1 MNPNQTADL
10 RAWLTE
16 QIAACESQRTALW
29 ADERQDEANFAR
41 IRANVYDI
49 FRTVLKVMEGS
60 PDGET
65 LFAAKLTEIPS
76 AWQKAHDQ
84 AERHGDAATL
94 CIERIK
100 LDAAAEVRAKFETIR
115 RDAT

>member
-1 MNPNQTADL
+1 MTVAPGTL
-10 RAWLTE
+10 G
-16 QIAACESQRTALW
+16 ALGGQKRFLP
-29 ADERQDEANFAR
+29 ASKGLFELFAR

-49 FRTVLKVMEGS
+49 FRTVLKVAEGS

-76 AWQKAHDQ
+76 VWQKAHDQ

>member
-1 MNPNQTADL
+1 MA
-10 RAWLTE
+10 
-16 QIAACESQRTALW
+16 
-29 ADERQDEANFAR
+29 
-41 IRANVYDI
+41 
-49 FRTVLKVMEGS
+49 EGR
-60 PDGET
+60 PDGEA

-84 AERHGDAATL
+84 AECHGDAAAL

-100 LDAAAEVRAKFETIR
+100 LDAAAEVRAQFESIR